1 MRRCSWGLICG
12 LGMWHCGLY
21 NMNDFLALPHVIFSM
36 PPSSHHTLPTVPT
49 MTARPTLAPRR
60 PSIRCDAISFI
71 NSRLSLSESRIRS
84 SEDRIRTS
92 ESYTRTSE
100 SHKRFSEI
108 HLPPSNSNHASTD
121 CSSSPRPVA
130 CLRSSYTDYI
140 RPIDTSGEKA
150 EPEYTV
156 TPYTDDSYRVNHK
169 SGLACGIT
177 RGFRVL
183 SRGCARLRGTW
194 IRARGRGRGRGHMGR
209 RLRDKRD
216 VVVFLEEVQEDEG
229 KDVVNEE
236 ENRLDE
242 KELERGC
249 FVYK

>member
-1 MRRCSWGLICG
+1 
-12 LGMWHCGLY
+12 
-21 NMNDFLALPHVIFSM
+21 MNDFLSLPHVIFSM
-36 PPSSHHTLPTVPT
+36 PPSTHQTSLTVPS
-49 MTARPTLAPRR
+49 MTPRPAMAPRR

-71 NSRLSLSESRIRS
+71 NSRPSLSESRIRS

-100 SHKRFSEI
+100 SYTRTSESHKRFSEI
-108 HLPPSNSNHASTD
+108 HLPPSTSNHATTD
-121 CSSSPRPVA
+121 RSSSPRPVA
-130 CLRSSYTDYI
+130 CLKSSYTDYI
-140 RPIDTSGEKA
+140 RRDDSASEKA

-183 SRGCARLRGTW
+183 SRGCARLRVTW
-194 IRARGRGRGRGHMGR
+194 IRARGRGRGRGRVIR
-209 RLRDKRD
+209 RLKDGSWKG
-216 VVVFLEEVQEDEG
+216 VVVSEEEMLEEDEDGGER
-229 KDVVNEE
+229 V
-236 ENRLDE
+236 DE
-242 KELERGC
+242 KQEERGC

>member
-1 MRRCSWGLICG
+1 
-12 LGMWHCGLY
+12 
-21 NMNDFLALPHVIFSM
+21 MNDFLSLPHVLFSM
-36 PPSSHHTLPTVPT
+36 PPTTHQTSLTVPS
-49 MTARPTLAPRR
+49 MTPRPTMAPRR

-71 NSRLSLSESRIRS
+71 NSRPSLSESRIRS

-100 SHKRFSEI
+100 SHKRFSES
-108 HLPPSNSNHASTD
+108 HLRPSNSNHATTD
-121 CSSSPRPVA
+121 RSSSPRPVA
-130 CLRSSYTDYI
+130 CLKSSYTDYI
-140 RPIDTSGEKA
+140 RRDDSASEKA

-183 SRGCARLRGTW
+183 SRGCARLRVTW
-194 IRARGRGRGRGHMGR
+194 IRARGRGRGRGHVGR
-209 RLRDKRD
+209 RVRDKRG
-216 VVVFLEEVQEDEG
+216 VVVFVEEVQEDEG
-229 KDVVNEE
+229 KDVVSEE

>member
-1 MRRCSWGLICG
+1 
-12 LGMWHCGLY
+12 
-21 NMNDFLALPHVIFSM
+21 MNDFLSLPHVIYSL
-36 PPSSHHTLPTVPT
+36 PPSSHHILHTIPSMTPRPT
-49 MTARPTLAPRR
+49 MAPRR

-71 NSRLSLSESRIRS
+71 NSRPSLSESRIRS

-108 HLPPSNSNHASTD
+108 HLPPSNANHASTNR
-121 CSSSPRPVA
+121 SSSPRPVA

-140 RPIDTSGEKA
+140 RPVDTSSEKA

-156 TPYTDDSYRVNHK
+156 TPYTDDSYRVNQK

-177 RGFRVL
+177 RGFWVL
-183 SRGCARLRGTW
+183 SRGCARLRVTW
-194 IRARGRGRGRGHMGR
+194 IRARGRGRGRDRGRVVR
-209 RLRDKRD
+209 RLKDGSWKGA
-216 VVVFLEEVQEDEG
+216 VVSEEELGEEDEDG
-229 KDVVNEE
+229 GERV
-236 ENRLDE
+236 DE
-242 KELERGC
+242 KEGERGC